1 MVSGAGAVGH
11 NAIILAGGR
20 SSRLGGT
27 PKALLES
34 SGRTLLAVA
43 LQAAAGARSCAVAGP
58 PELSGAVEAAGVPA
72 LLVREDPPFS
82 GPAAAVA
89 AAWTA
94 LMKRDQEAGTPQ
106 PEWTLVLACDMPFI
120 SRAVEVLLAEAGS
133 SADANGFKDGSR
145 NAPLQSRSL
154 LCIDESGRP
163 QPLAALYRTAALG
176 TAVAGF
182 DRPGGLENLSMKRL
196 LARVQ
201 WKDVA
206 VPPHS
211 TADVDTWE
219 DAGRWSVKPGINRG
233 PDDAAALN

>member
-1 MVSGAGAVGH
+1 MGAGAQAVVH

-34 SGRTLLAVA
+34 SGRTLLGGA
-43 LQAAAGARSCAVAGP
+43 LQAASGARSSAVAGP
-58 PELSGAVEAAGVPA
+58 PELAAAVQAAGVPA
-72 LLVREDPPFS
+72 LLVREEPPFS

-89 AAWTA
+89 AAWKA
-94 LMKRDQEAGTPQ
+94 LALRDEESGTPT

-120 SRAVEVLLAEAGS
+120 SAAVEVLLSEAGS
-133 SADANGFKDGSR
+133 PAEVSSADGTGAGT
-145 NAPLQSRSL
+145 AEPRSL
-154 LCIDESGRP
+154 LCVDESGRS
-163 QPLAALYRTAALG
+163 QPLAALYRSAALG
-176 TAVAGF
+176 SAVAAF

-211 TADVDTWE
+211 TADVDTWA
-219 DAGRWSVKPGINRG
+219 DADRWSVKPGIGGN
-233 PDDAAALN
+233 PDDAAALT

>member
-1 MVSGAGAVGH
+1 MEPNTRGSGHLAGH

-43 LQAAAGARSCAVAGP
+43 LEAASGARSCAVAGP
-58 PELSGAVEAAGVPA
+58 PELSAAVEASGVPA
-72 LLVREDPPFS
+72 QLVREDPPFS

-94 LMKRDQEAGTPQ
+94 LASRDEFTGATP

-120 SRAVEVLLAEAGS
+120 SAAVTALLLEAGNP
-133 SADANGFKDGSR
+133 ADDSPEGSR
-145 NAPLQSRSL
+145 PPQSL
-154 LCIDESGRP
+154 LCVDESGRS
-163 QPLAALYRTAALG
+163 QPLAGLYRTAALG
-176 TAVAGF
+176 AAVSFF

-201 WKDVA
+201 WRNVA

-211 TADVDTWE
+211 TADIDTWE
-219 DAGRWSVKPGINRG
+219 DAGRWSVKPGTAG
-233 PDDAAALN
+233 DPDAPAALN

>member
-1 MVSGAGAVGH
+1 MSPNTGGSGHIAGH

-43 LQAAAGARSCAVAGP
+43 LDAASGARNCAVAGP
-58 PELSGAVEAAGVPA
+58 PELSAVVEASGIPA
-72 LLVREDPPFS
+72 QLIREDPPFS

-94 LMKRDQEAGTPQ
+94 LASWDENTGTPP
-106 PEWTLVLACDMPFI
+106 PEWTLVLACDMPFVAQ
-120 SRAVEVLLAEAGS
+120 AVKALLHEAGN
-133 SADANGFKDGSR
+133 SADSGPGGR
-145 NAPLQSRSL
+145 QSL
-154 LCIDESGRP
+154 LCVDESGRA

-176 TAVAGF
+176 AAVSFF

-201 WKDVA
+201 WRNVA

-211 TADVDTWE
+211 TADIDTWE
-219 DAGRWSVKPGINRG
+219 DAGRWSVKPGTTG
-233 PDDAAALN
+233 DPDAPAALN

>member
-1 MVSGAGAVGH
+1 MKPATGSSGHIAGH

-43 LQAAAGARSCAVAGP
+43 LDAASGARNCAVAGP
-58 PELSGAVEAAGVPA
+58 PELSAAVEASGVPA
-72 LLVREDPPFS
+72 QLIREDPPFS

-94 LMKRDQEAGTPQ
+94 LASRDESTGTPP
-106 PEWTLVLACDMPFI
+106 PEWTLVLACDMPFV
-120 SRAVEVLLAEAGS
+120 SQAVKALLLEAGR
-133 SADANGFKDGSR
+133 SADSGPQR
-145 NAPLQSRSL
+145 QSL
-154 LCIDESGRP
+154 LCVDESGRA

-176 TAVAGF
+176 AAVSFF

-201 WKDVA
+201 WRNVA

-211 TADVDTWE
+211 TADIDTWE
-219 DAGRWSVKPGINRG
+219 DAGRWSVKPGTTWD
-233 PDDAAALN
+233 PDAPAPLN